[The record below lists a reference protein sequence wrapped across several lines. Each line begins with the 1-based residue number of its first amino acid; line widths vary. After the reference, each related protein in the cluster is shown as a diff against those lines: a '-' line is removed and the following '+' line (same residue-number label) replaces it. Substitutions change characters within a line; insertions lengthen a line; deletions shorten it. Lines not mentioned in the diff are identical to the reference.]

1 MESKTAAKWV
11 PTYCFNCVAGPDLLA
26 VKVENGVATEVAPN
40 FNGRGIHPGDGKPCV
55 KAYGLIQKTYS
66 PHRIL
71 SPMRRTNPKKGI
83 DEDPG
88 FEPISWDEALD
99 IVAAKMREIR
109 AKGIIDEAGL
119 PRVAA
124 SFGHGGTPSNYMG
137 TFPAFLSA
145 WGPMDFSFGS
155 GQGVKCVHSEHLY
168 GEYWHRAFTVAADTP
183 YTEYNIAFG
192 ANVEVTGGVC
202 AAARHAKARVRGM
215 KRVYVEPH
223 LGVTAAASAEWIP
236 IKPKTDGAFMFALIH
251 VMLHERPRE
260 DLDLPFLRDR
270 TASPYLVGPNG
281 YYLREPASG
290 KPLLWD
296 TRRNA
301 AVPFDTPDTLPALE
315 GRFCVASVYEQGP
328 DEDRWAHRD
337 VECEPSFAKLVAH
350 VQPYSPEWAEKV
362 CEVPAERIRR
372 VANEFVDHARV
383 GETSRSTQVLPFRPY
398 LGDAGQDRQQ
408 RLGRLRLLLVA
419 HRHGGAGRRAGSA
432 RRHAR
437 HHHPHQPPA
446 RGPPAER

>member
-1 MESKTAAKWV
+1 METNTAAKWV
-11 PTYCFNCVAGPDLLA
+11 PTYCFNCVAGPDLLT

-40 FNGRGIHPGDGKPCV
+40 FRGKGIHPGDGKPCV

-71 SPMRRTNPKKGI
+71 SPMRRTNPKKGM
-83 DEDPG
+83 DEDPR

-99 IVAAKMREIR
+99 LVAAKLREIR
-109 AKGIIDEAGL
+109 AKGVLDEEGL

-223 LGVTAAASAEWIP
+223 LGVTAAASAE
-236 IKPKTDGAFMFALIH
+236 L
-251 VMLHERPRE
+251 
-260 DLDLPFLRDR
+260 
-270 TASPYLVGPNG
+270 
-281 YYLREPASG
+281 
-290 KPLLWD
+290 
-296 TRRNA
+296 
-301 AVPFDTPDTLPALE
+301 
-315 GRFCVASVYEQGP
+315 
-328 DEDRWAHRD
+328 
-337 VECEPSFAKLVAH
+337 
-350 VQPYSPEWAEKV
+350 
-362 CEVPAERIRR
+362 
-372 VANEFVDHARV
+372 
-383 GETSRSTQVLPFRPY
+383 
-398 LGDAGQDRQQ
+398 
-408 RLGRLRLLLVA
+408 
-419 HRHGGAGRRAGSA
+419 
-432 RRHAR
+432 RHALPVR
-437 HHHPHQPPA
+437 APEYGSTTSPLW
-446 RGPPAER
+446 RTER